1 MTHPHFIPHKFST
14 PTFINRNQ
22 FPAYIIC
29 AGRPQVYVGK
39 NASRMANDQGAY
51 HRRRV
56 FQKFKEKNQP
66 GAFLLTVS
74 TTTSWRVGFFAALTC
89 NRERRKWVNRCEK
102 LMQQHY
108 LTNLCECMWPL
119 TTVTCLAPELENS
132 HTACPHS
139 MRGIPLERHLM
150 REQRHKSNYSYWLW
164 PNTHKKVS
172 TAQWPCRLKKDY
184 VTNQT
189 AVCLISATSKKKRM
203 RQSNGHTLWRR
214 RSFFESLLGQ
224 KNRMANLY

>member
-1 MTHPHFIPHKFST
+1 MYAKTPPVWRMTKAHTID
-14 PTFINRNQ
+14 
-22 FPAYIIC
+22 
-29 AGRPQVYVGK
+29 AGSIK
-39 NASRMANDQGAY
+39 NSR
-51 HRRRV
+51 
-56 FQKFKEKNQP
+56 KKNQP
-66 GAFLLTVS
+66 SAFLLTVS

-132 HTACPHS
+132 HTTCPHYLTW
-139 MRGIPLERHLM
+139 GIPLERHLM

-172 TAQWPCRLKKDY
+172 TAQWPCRLKKI
-184 VTNQT
+184 TS
-189 AVCLISATSKKKRM
+189 LIKLRFAWSPP
-203 RQSNGHTLWRR
+203 
-214 RSFFESLLGQ
+214 
-224 KNRMANLY
+224 